1 MIAIIQLM
9 FSKVKE
15 MSKTNHIRNAFSVL
29 EQAKK
34 ESRPLIVFDTETT
47 GLSSVEDTLI
57 QVSAQKIDPES
68 FKTLEKFDVIINPMR
83 QVSEKITEIT
93 GYTNEFLATKLPE
106 EFIFMDIFNF
116 FGENPIVAG
125 YNVDFDIRFMKA
137 CYQRNGKFFA
147 PDDVV
152 DVLGIA
158 RTTLRKGKDVPNHK
172 LGTIASY
179 YGVDSDLTFHE
190 AQDDVTATIRV
201 MVALLPEEKPEKA
214 NIVPN
219 VNGVSY
225 FLGYRGHNRLYFY
238 SNAGAF
244 YWDVLDKKFD
254 SKDFNVSEADLDP
267 GVTSICQKWH
277 VSNIDELFTK
287 VQNWWLKKQEA
298 RIGEEKQFG
307 FHQGVE
313 QMHYLSQNRVF
324 DYTLFTSS
332 LGITTVKFI
341 AVNKYGGKCVK
352 ETKEKLSPIV
362 TGLKNPDW

>member
-1 MIAIIQLM
+1 MLHDRNNSIL

-15 MSKTNHIRNAFSVL
+15 MSKTNEIRNAFSVL
-29 EQAKK
+29 EMAKK
-34 ESRPLIVFDTETT
+34 EGRPLIVFDTETT
-47 GLSSVEDTLI
+47 GLSASEDTLI
-57 QVSAQKIDPES
+57 QVSAQKIDPET

-83 QVSEKITEIT
+83 PVSEKITEIT

-106 EFIFMDIFNF
+106 EFVFIDIFNF

-137 CYQRNGKFFA
+137 CYQRNGKFFE
-147 PDDVV
+147 PDDVI

-158 RTTLRKGKDVPNHK
+158 RATLRKGKDIANHK
-172 LGTIASY
+172 LGTVATY

-201 MVALLPEEKPEKA
+201 MVALLPEEKPEKV

-225 FLGYRGHNRLYFY
+225 FFGYRGHHRLYFY
-238 SNAGAF
+238 SNVGTF

-267 GVTSICQKWH
+267 GMTSICQKWH

-287 VQNWWLKKQEA
+287 VQNWWFKKQE
-298 RIGEEKQFG
+298 EKLETERQFDAKD
-307 FHQGVE
+307 E
-313 QMHYLSQNRVF
+313 KSMKIYLSRNRVF
-324 DYTLFTSS
+324 DYTVSTKDD
-332 LGITTVKFI
+332 ITTIKFVAI
-341 AVNKYGGKCVK
+341 KKSGGKCV
-352 ETKEKLSPIV
+352 S
-362 TGLKNPDW
+362 